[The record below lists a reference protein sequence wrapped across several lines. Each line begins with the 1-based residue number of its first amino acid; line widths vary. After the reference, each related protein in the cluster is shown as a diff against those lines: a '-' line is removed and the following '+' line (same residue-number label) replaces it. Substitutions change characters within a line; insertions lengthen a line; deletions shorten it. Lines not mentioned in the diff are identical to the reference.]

1 MMKYCQFLE
10 TLVDKKQKNTKNNSK
25 VFQKQRLTNN
35 CQMQSQNSWLFG
47 RNIKFERWYIRPF
60 P

>member
-1 MMKYCQFLE
+1 MKYCQFLE

-47 RNIKFERWYIRPF
+47 RNIKFE
-60 P
+60 